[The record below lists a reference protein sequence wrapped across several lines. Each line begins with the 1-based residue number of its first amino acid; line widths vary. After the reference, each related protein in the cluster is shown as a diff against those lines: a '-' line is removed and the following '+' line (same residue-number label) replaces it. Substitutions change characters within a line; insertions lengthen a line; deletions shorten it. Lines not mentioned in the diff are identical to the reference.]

1 MMQEE
6 NMNNKRRTFI
16 LVILLF
22 GAFMDILDTMIIN
35 IAIPSI
41 QSGLQAGSSAAQ
53 WTVNAYIL
61 GLAMMIITGG
71 RAGDI
76 LGRKKMFM
84 LGVAGFTIFSAFSG
98 LAATINILIFSRAM
112 QGIMAA
118 IMIPQ
123 VLSYIQVLFAP
134 KERAGAL
141 GAYGGVSAF
150 ATVGGPML
158 AAFLIKINLF
168 RLGWRT
174 IFLINIPVGVFI
186 FIAAAIVLTESKSIN
201 PLRVDIPGT
210 FMAMASLI
218 MLLYPLIQGNSLG
231 WPIWAYISIAV
242 SLIVGILLIAYEKH
256 RMKMN
261 QSPLIALNLFQFKSF
276 IGGVSVST
284 LIMIA
289 MSGYFL
295 AFTFYLQM
303 GLHFTP
309 LRAALTALPFSV
321 MVPAM
326 SGFSVMKLAPIHG
339 RKVVV
344 LGLIS
349 LALGLACVEFVMH
362 GAGTSLSNWQLLP
375 GLLIGGAGMGMVVA
389 PLIDFSIAEVP
400 GQDAGSASGILN
412 MMQQVGSSI
421 GIAIVGTIFFNS
433 IGSSLTRAHEING
446 FAMGIR
452 YAIWSAVA
460 ILILTI
466 PFVFLLPQ
474 KIHQHIDSR

>member
-1 MMQEE
+1 MIQEE
-6 NMNNKRRTFI
+6 KLNSKRNPFT

-41 QSGLQAGSSAAQ
+41 QSDLQASSSAVE

-61 GLAMMIITGG
+61 GMALIIITGG
-71 RAGDI
+71 RLGDI

-84 LGVAGFTIFSAFSG
+84 LGIAGFTIFSAFSG
-98 LAATINILIFSRAM
+98 LAATIDILIFSRAM

-158 AAFLIKINLF
+158 AAFLIKLDLF
-168 RLGWRT
+168 GLGWRT
-174 IFLINIPVGVFI
+174 IFLMNIPVEVFI
-186 FIAAAIVLTESKSIN
+186 FIAAALLLTESKSIN
-201 PLRVDIPGT
+201 PLRVDIPGM
-210 FMAMASLI
+210 FMATASLI

-231 WPIWAYISIAV
+231 WPVWTYISIVA
-242 SLIVGILLIAYEKH
+242 SIIVGILFIAYEKH
-256 RMKMN
+256 RTKLN

-284 LIMIA
+284 FIMIA

-295 AFTFYLQM
+295 VFTFYLQM

-309 LRAALTALPFSV
+309 LRAALAALPFSV

-326 SGFSVMKLAPIHG
+326 TGFSVTKLAPKHG

-344 LGLIS
+344 VGLI
-349 LALGLACVEFVMH
+349 LIAFGLAGVEFVMH
-362 GAGTSLSNWQLLP
+362 GAGASLSNWQLLP
-375 GLLIGGAGMGMVVA
+375 VLLTAGAGMGMVVA
-389 PLIDFSIAEVP
+389 PLIDFSISEVP

-412 MMQQVGSSI
+412 MMQQVGNSI

-433 IGSSLTRAHEING
+433 IGSSFEING
-446 FAMGIR
+446 FAMGLR
-452 YAIWSAVA
+452 YAIWSAVG
-460 ILILTI
+460 ILIATI
-466 PFVFLLPQ
+466 PFVFLLPK
-474 KIHQHIDSR
+474 KIHQHSDSL

>member
-1 MMQEE
+1 MMPGE
-6 NMNNKRRTFI
+6 NMNSKSRTFI

-41 QSGLQAGSSAAQ
+41 QSGLQASSAAVE

-61 GLAMMIITGG
+61 GMALFIITGG
-71 RAGDI
+71 RLGDI
-76 LGRKKMFM
+76 FGRKRMFM
-84 LGVAGFTIFSAFSG
+84 LGITGFTIASAFSG
-98 LAATINILIFSRAM
+98 LAATINALIFSRAI

-118 IMIPQ
+118 IMVPQ

-150 ATVGGPML
+150 ATVGGPLL

-168 RLGWRT
+168 ELGWRT
-174 IFLINIPVGVFI
+174 IFLINIPVGVLI
-186 FIAAAIVLTESKSIN
+186 FIAAAIVLAESKSLN
-201 PLRVDIPGT
+201 PLRVDTLGT
-210 FMAMASLI
+210 LMAMAALI

-231 WPIWAYISIAV
+231 WPVWTYISMAA
-242 SLIVGILLIAYEKH
+242 SLIVAILFIVYEKH
-256 RMKMN
+256 RMKLN
-261 QSPLIALNLFQFKSF
+261 QSPLIALNLFRFKSF
-276 IGGVSVST
+276 IGGISVST

-295 AFTFYLQM
+295 VFTFYLQM

-309 LRAALTALPFSV
+309 LHAALAAVPFSI

-326 SGFSVMKLAPIHG
+326 TGFSVTKLAPRHG

-344 LGLIS
+344 VGLIL
-349 LALGLACVEFVMH
+349 LALGLAGVELVMR

-375 GLLIGGAGMGMVVA
+375 VLLIGGAGMGMVVA
-389 PLIDFSIAEVP
+389 PIIDFSISQIP
-400 GQDAGSASGILN
+400 QQDAGSASGILN

-421 GIAIVGTIFFNS
+421 GIAILGTIFFNS
-433 IGSSLTRAHEING
+433 IGSSFEISG
-446 FAMGIR
+446 FAMGVR
-452 YAIWSAVA
+452 CAIWSAVG

-474 KIHQHIDSR
+474 KIHQHTDSL

>member
-1 MMQEE
+1 
-6 NMNNKRRTFI
+6 MNSERRTLT

-22 GAFMDILDTMIIN
+22 GAFIDILDTMIIN

-41 QSGLQAGSSAAQ
+41 QSGLQASSSAVE

-61 GLAMMIITGG
+61 GMALIIITGG

-84 LGVAGFTIFSAFSG
+84 LGIAGFTIFSAFSG
-98 LAATINILIFSRAM
+98 LAATIDILIFSRAM

-141 GAYGGVSAF
+141 GAYGGVSAL

-158 AAFLIKINLF
+158 TAFLIKLDLF
-168 RLGWRT
+168 GLGWRT

-186 FIAAAIVLTESKSIN
+186 FITAAILLTESKSIN

-231 WPIWAYISIAV
+231 WPVWTYISIVA
-242 SLIVGILLIAYEKH
+242 SIIVGILFIAYEEH
-256 RMKMN
+256 RMKMK
-261 QSPLIALNLFQFKSF
+261 QSPLIAPNLFQFKSF
-276 IGGVSVST
+276 IGGVLVST
-284 LIMIA
+284 FMMIA

-295 AFTFYLQM
+295 VFTFYLQM

-309 LRAALTALPFSV
+309 LHAALTALPFSV

-326 SGFSVMKLAPIHG
+326 TGFSVMKLAPIYG
-339 RKVVV
+339 RKVVIF
-344 LGLIS
+344 GLIL
-349 LALGLACVEFVMH
+349 LALGLAGVEFVMH
-362 GAGTSLSNWQLLP
+362 GAGASLSNWQLLP
-375 GLLIGGAGMGMVVA
+375 VLLTAGAGMGLVVA
-389 PLIDFSIAEVP
+389 PLIDFSISEVP

-421 GIAIVGTIFFNS
+421 GIAIVSTIFFDS
-433 IGSSLTRAHEING
+433 IGSSLTRAREISR
-446 FAMGIR
+446 FAMGLR
-452 YAIWSAVA
+452 YAIWSAIG
-460 ILILTI
+460 ILIVTI
-466 PFVFLLPQ
+466 PFVFLLPK
-474 KIHQHIDSR
+474 KIHQHPDSL

>member
-1 MMQEE
+1 MQGE
-6 NMNNKRRTFI
+6 NMNSKSKRRTFA

-41 QSGLQAGSSAAQ
+41 QSGLQASSSAAQ

-61 GLAMMIITGG
+61 GMALMIITGG

-84 LGVAGFTIFSAFSG
+84 LGIAGFTIFSAFTG
-98 LAATINILIFSRAM
+98 LAATMNVLIFSRAM

-158 AAFLIKINLF
+158 AAFLIKIDLF
-168 RLGWRT
+168 GLGWRT

-186 FIAAAIVLTESKSIN
+186 FIAAALLLTESKSIN

-210 FMAMASLI
+210 LMAMVSLI

-231 WPIWAYISIAV
+231 WPVWTYISMVA
-242 SLIVGILLIAYEKH
+242 SLIVGILFIAYEKH

-261 QSPLIALNLFQFKSF
+261 RSPLIALNLFQFKSF

-295 AFTFYLQM
+295 VFTFYLQM

-309 LRAALTALPFSV
+309 LHAALAALPFSV

-326 SGFSVMKLAPIHG
+326 SGFSVMKLAPIYG

-344 LGLIS
+344 FGLIL
-349 LALGLACVEFVMH
+349 LALGLAGVELVMH

-375 GLLIGGAGMGMVVA
+375 TLLIGGAGMGMVVA
-389 PLIDFSIAEVP
+389 PLIDFSISEVP

-421 GIAIVGTIFFNS
+421 GIAILGTIFFDS
-433 IGSSLTRAHEING
+433 IGSSFEIG
-446 FAMGIR
+446 RFAMGVR
-452 YAIWSAVA
+452 YAISSAVA
-460 ILILTI
+460 ILIVTI

-474 KIHQHIDSR
+474 KIHQD